1 MNEASARSPEE
12 IQMDIDNTREQ
23 LDQTLDA
30 LQSRLS
36 PRERLHAVAESA
48 REHGEHVMQTATD
61 AVRNVTGAM
70 SPDITTMIRMDHT
83 HVLALFRR
91 MRPGVSVARKRAL
104 AANACLALEIHAQL
118 EEEIF
123 YPALREVMGSSE
135 VLEKSVPEH
144 NEMRELIR
152 TLRSLEPF
160 DPGFDE
166 TCRSLMRVVLHHV
179 ADEESTLLPQAE
191 ELMGDRLGELGMAMT
206 RRRMELLRPHLGEVA
221 VTTVRSFPLA
231 SALAAAGVLA
241 LGWLAFRP
249 RKLDS

>member
-1 MNEASARSPEE
+1 MNETSSRSPEE
-12 IQMDIDNTREQ
+12 IQMDIENTRAQ
-23 LDQTLDA
+23 LDRTLDA

-36 PRERLHAVAESA
+36 PRQRLHAVADSA
-48 REHGEHVMQTATD
+48 RERGGRVMRTAVD
-61 AVRNVTGAM
+61 AM

-91 MRPGVSVARKRAL
+91 MRPGASMSRKRAL
-104 AANACLALEIHAQL
+104 IANACLALEVHAQL

-123 YPALREVMGSSE
+123 YPALREVAGASE
-135 VLEKSVPEH
+135 LLDKSVPEH
-144 NEMRELIR
+144 NEMRDLIR

-166 TCRSLMRVVLHHV
+166 NCRALMRVVLHHV

-191 ELMGDRLGELGMAMT
+191 DLMGERLGELGMAMT
-206 RRRMELLRPHLGEVA
+206 RRRMELLKPHLAEVA
-221 VTTVRSFPLA
+221 LTTARSFPVA
-231 SALAAAGVLA
+231 SAVAMAGVLA
-241 LGWLAFRP
+241 LGWLAFRS